1 MKKTLKYKKKTHKK
15 NSKKSQRFRKTLKYK
30 KNSKQFHKKS
40 HKKTHK
46 KYYKKYLG
54 GMRVKN
60 KSTGKVR
67 DEDDNYELKEG
78 EKVVDICAI
87 CLDDDTTE
95 NPLVTLHTPPGNAE
109 PHKFHVACVKALPE
123 WNRIPHRLPL
133 NCPFCR
139 TPVSN
144 GPLIEQ
150 LRAEAQA
157 AREEVV
163 STLNEKL
170 IEACSNGN
178 TELAVQ
184 LIEEGADVNAKSH
197 DDGETALMA
206 ASIGGHIS
214 CIDMLVVRG
223 ADVNA
228 TDKNGMTA
236 LMVASQ
242 TGRIRC
248 IEMLIARGAYVN
260 AKDNDGWTALMYA
273 SQKGDVICVKM
284 LIERGADVNAK
295 DNNGDTALSHA
306 NDVDH
311 DDIAT
316 LLKQHGAA

>member
-1 MKKTLKYKKKTHKK
+1 MKKSLYKKKTHK
-15 NSKKSQRFRKTLKYK
+15 NNNKKSQRFRKTLKYK

-67 DEDDNYELKEG
+67 DEDDNYELEEG
-78 EKVVDICAI
+78 EEVVDICAI

-123 WNRIPHRLPL
+123 WNRIPHRLPID
-133 NCPFCR
+133 CPICR
-139 TPVSN
+139 KRVAN

-157 AREEVV
+157 AGEEVV

-178 TELAVQ
+178 TERAVQ

-206 ASIGGHIS
+206 SSIGGHIS
-214 CIDMLVVRG
+214 CIKMLIVRG

-228 TDKNGMTA
+228 RNNRGETA
-236 LMVASQ
+236 LMIASQ
-242 TGRIRC
+242 TGHISC
-248 IEMLIARGAYVN
+248 IEMLIASGADVN

-273 SQKGDVICVKM
+273 SQKGDVRCVEM
-284 LIERGADVNAK
+284 LIARGADVNAK
-295 DNNGDTALSHA
+295 DNDDNTALSHT
-306 NDVDH
+306 NDVGH
-311 DDIAT
+311 DDIAN
-316 LLKQHGAA
+316 LLKQHGAI